1 MCMVVGFSLPS
12 CDKLTS
18 DDYPIMESFYKE
30 SVTLP
35 LVTLDSVKTFSSK
48 VDGYVTIYPQAKNHS
63 RYSQIQENIKA
74 ASLRINITINDEWD
88 GEDSINF

>member
-1 MCMVVGFSLPS
+1 MVVGFSLPS
-12 CDKLTS
+12 CEQLSS
-18 DDYPIMESFYKE
+18 DDYPIMESYYKE
-30 SVTLP
+30 SVSLP

-48 VDGYVTIYPQAKNHS
+48 VDGYVAQYPQAKNHR

-88 GEDSINF
+88 GDTVIKF